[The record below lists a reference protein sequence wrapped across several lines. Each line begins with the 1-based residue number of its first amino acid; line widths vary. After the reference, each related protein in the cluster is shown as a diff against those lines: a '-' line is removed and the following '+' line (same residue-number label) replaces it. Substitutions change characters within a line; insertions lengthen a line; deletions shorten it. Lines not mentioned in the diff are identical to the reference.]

1 MEPNLNLN
9 LVYEYLKLNLCLI
22 INAHPEWVVLI
33 NYEDLI
39 YNLIKENCLNIDKD
53 LDELKLKSLITSTLT
68 EMNLER
74 CGPSYNYSDSNV
86 SEQHIQILKSLPQPA
101 QKTSEWYKFRHEHI
115 TASNAWKAFGTQS
128 SKNQLIYEK
137 CKPIEVKE
145 SKNNGALSENPLTW
159 GHKFEPLTRMIYEDI
174 NQTQIEDFGCIEH
187 PTYTFLAASPDG
199 IVTGPNNFGRMI
211 EIKNVVSREING
223 VPKTDYYI
231 QTLLQMEVC
240 NLNECD
246 FVETKFVEYPSY
258 LDFIQND
265 NKRKGII
272 AVFVVNAEY
281 RYVYMPFTI
290 KTEADTNNWMDSVMD
305 YEGEWIKNIYWYL
318 DTYSCI
324 LIKRKSDWFNYAI
337 PILQDIWNTICIE
350 RQGDYSLR
358 APKKR
363 NNKIHININDNI
375 N

>member
-1 MEPNLNLN
+1 MEPN

-22 INAHPEWVVLI
+22 IHTHPDWVVLL

-39 YNLIKENCLNIDKD
+39 YNLIKENCLSIDKEI
-53 LDELKLKSLITSTLT
+53 DESTLKLLIKNTLT

-74 CGPSYNYSDSNV
+74 CCPSYNYSDSVV
-86 SEQHIQILKSLPQPA
+86 SEEHIQILKSLPQPE
-101 QKTSEWYKFRHEHI
+101 QRTSEWYKFRHEHI

-137 CKPIEVKE
+137 CKPIEIKE
-145 SKNNGALSENPLTW
+145 TSSFNLTENALTW

-174 NQTQIEDFGCIEH
+174 NKTQIEDFGCIEH

-223 VPKTDYYI
+223 VPKMDYYI
-231 QTLLQMEVC
+231 QTQLQMEVC

-246 FVETKFVEYPSY
+246 FIETKFVEYPTY

-272 AVFVVNAEY
+272 AVFVLNTEY
-281 RYVYMPFTI
+281 KYIYMPFTI
-290 KTEADTNNWMDSVMD
+290 NTETETNQWLDSVMD

-318 DTYSCI
+318 DVYSCI
-324 LIKRKSDWFNYAI
+324 LIKRKQDWFNYAI
-337 PILQDIWNTICIE
+337 PILQDIWNTICVE

-363 NNKIHININDNI
+363 NNKINVIKHDSE
-375 N
+375 

>member
-1 MEPNLNLN
+1 MEPN

-22 INAHPEWVVLI
+22 IYSHPEWVVLV

-39 YNLIKENCLNIDKD
+39 YNLIKENCNNIDKEIN
-53 LDELKLKSLITSTLT
+53 ELQLKSLLKNALSEL
-68 EMNLER
+68 NLER
-74 CGPSYNYSDSNV
+74 CSISYTYSDNRV
-86 SEQHIQILKSLPQPA
+86 SEQHIQILKTLPQPA
-101 QKTSEWYKFRHEHI
+101 QKTSEWYNFRHDHI

-137 CKPIEVKE
+137 CKPIEIKE
-145 SKNNGALSENPLTW
+145 TNNNGALSENPLTW

-174 NQTQIEDFGCIEH
+174 NQTLIEDFGCIEH
-187 PTYTFLAASPDG
+187 PTHTFLAASPDG
-199 IVTGPNNFGRMI
+199 IVTGTNNFGRMI

-246 FVETKFVEYPSY
+246 FVETKFVEYPTY
-258 LDFIQND
+258 LDYFQND
-265 NKRKGII
+265 DKRKGII

-281 RYVYMPFTI
+281 KYIYMPFSI
-290 KTEADTNNWMDSVMD
+290 KTEKDINQWLDNVMG

-318 DTYSCI
+318 DVYSCI
-324 LIKRKSDWFNYAI
+324 LIKRKVEWFNYAI
-337 PILQDIWNTICIE
+337 PTLQDIWNTICVE

-363 NNKIHININDNI
+363 NNKIHINKNNDNI
-375 N
+375 

>member
-1 MEPNLNLN
+1 MEPN

-22 INAHPEWVVLI
+22 INSHPDWVVLV

-39 YNLIKENCLNIDKD
+39 YNLIKKKCIDIDKEIN
-53 LDELKLKSLITSTLT
+53 ELQLRSLLKNALSEL
-68 EMNLER
+68 NLER
-74 CGPSYNYSDSNV
+74 CGISYTYSDSSV

-101 QKTSEWYKFRHEHI
+101 QKTSEWYKFRHDHI

-137 CKPIEVKE
+137 CKPIEIKE
-145 SKNNGALSENPLTW
+145 TNNNGALSENALTW

-187 PTYTFLAASPDG
+187 PTLTFLAASPDG
-199 IVTGPNNFGRMI
+199 IVTGPTNFGRMI

-231 QTLLQMEVC
+231 QTQLQMEVC

-246 FVETKFVEYPSY
+246 FVETKFVEYPSCS
-258 LDFIQND
+258 DFFQND
-265 NKRKGII
+265 DKRKGVI

-281 RYVYMPFTI
+281 KYMYMPFSI
-290 KTEADTNNWMDSVMD
+290 KTEKDINQWLDNIMG

-318 DTYSCI
+318 DVYSCI
-324 LIKRKSDWFNYAI
+324 LIKRKVDWFNYAI
-337 PILQDIWNTICIE
+337 PILQDIWNTICVE

-363 NNKIHININDNI
+363 NNKIHINKNDNI

>member
-1 MEPNLNLN
+1 MEPNLI
-9 LVYEYLKLNLCLI
+9 YEYLKLTLCLI
-22 INAHPEWVVLI
+22 VQSHPEWVTLT

-39 YNLIKENCLNIDKD
+39 YNLIKEKCYEIDKKVD
-53 LDELKLKSLITSTLT
+53 SVQLKLLIINTLS
-68 EMNLER
+68 ELNLER
-74 CGPSYNYSDSNV
+74 CGQSYVYSDNRV
-86 SEQHIQILKSLPQPA
+86 PEQHIQLLKSLPQPA

-128 SKNQLIYEK
+128 TKNQLIYEK
-137 CKPIEVKE
+137 CKPNEVKE
-145 SKNNGALSENPLTW
+145 SKNNGALSENALTW

-174 NQTQIEDFGCIEH
+174 HKTQIEDFGCIEH

-199 IVTGPNNFGRMI
+199 IVTGPTNFGRMI

-231 QTLLQMEVC
+231 QTQLQMEVC

-246 FVETKFVEYPSY
+246 FVETKFVEYPTY
-258 LDFIQND
+258 LDFMQND

-272 AVFVVNAEY
+272 SVFVVNAEY
-281 RYVYMPFTI
+281 KYVYMPFHI
-290 KTEADTNNWMDSVMD
+290 QTETDTNNWLDSVMD

-318 DTYSCI
+318 DVYSCI
-324 LIKRKSDWFNYAI
+324 LIKRKVDWFQYAI
-337 PILQDIWNTICIE
+337 PILQDIWNTICVE

-363 NNKIHININDNI
+363 NNKIHININNDI
-375 N
+375 I